1 MKTFIWILLKT
12 IQGLGLITV
21 ISGLYY
27 GMRDHDMNYEL
38 LMLLLSHQTLF
49 HYFLIN
55 NGVNSC
61 TSGDLK
67 IPRDSFSFN
76 NVLIVVKNQD

>member
-1 MKTFIWILLKT
+1 MKTFIWVLLKT

-38 LMLLLSHQTLF
+38 LMLLIGSGMLYGSAYLSDKW
-49 HYFLIN
+49 I
-55 NGVNSC
+55 
-61 TSGDLK
+61 K
-67 IPRDSFSFN
+67 
-76 NVLIVVKNQD
+76 

>member
-1 MKTFIWILLKT
+1 MP
-12 IQGLGLITV
+12 
-21 ISGLYY
+21 
-27 GMRDHDMNYEL
+27 DEL

-61 TSGDLK
+61 TAGDLK

-76 NVLIVVKNQD
+76 NVLDRGEESRLKFLMFAALLGVLKSFAHNQRKHQ

>member
-1 MKTFIWILLKT
+1 MKTFIWVLLKT

-38 LMLLLSHQTLF
+38 LMLLIGCGMLYGSAYLS
-49 HYFLIN
+49 
-55 NGVNSC
+55 
-61 TSGDLK
+61 DK
-67 IPRDSFSFN
+67 W
-76 NVLIVVKNQD
+76 VK

>member
-1 MKTFIWILLKT
+1 MKTFIWVLLKT

-38 LMLLLSHQTLF
+38 LMLLIGSGMLYGSAYLS
-49 HYFLIN
+49 
-55 NGVNSC
+55 
-61 TSGDLK
+61 DK
-67 IPRDSFSFN
+67 W
-76 NVLIVVKNQD
+76 VK